1 MSQTKPIYK
10 RILLKLS
17 GEALAKD
24 CGKGEILNYDF
35 INEVCAT
42 VKKCVDMNVQVA
54 IVVGG
59 GNIWRGGRQGA
70 NMNRSRADHMGML
83 ATVINSLALQQG
95 FEEVGAEAV
104 VMTAIDMERI
114 ADPFTQRNAVKHLEN
129 GKIVIFGGG
138 TGCPYF
144 STDTGAVLR
153 AAEINA
159 DAVLMAKNID
169 AVYTDDPKKNP
180 NAKRLDEITY
190 TDVLNRGLKALDW
203 TAASF
208 GLENNLVIRMFG
220 LDDPEN
226 IIRVITGEKIGT
238 VLKK

>member
-1 MSQTKPIYK
+1 MSENKAVYK
-10 RILLKLS
+10 RVLLKLS

-24 CGKGEILNYDF
+24 CQKGEILNYDF
-35 INEVCAT
+35 INKVCAS
-42 VKKCVDMNVQVA
+42 VKKCVDMGVQVA

-70 NMNRSRADHMGML
+70 KMNRSRADHMGML
-83 ATVINSLALQQG
+83 ATVINSLALSQG
-95 FEEVGAEAV
+95 FEEVGAKSV

-114 ADPFTQRNAVKHLEN
+114 AEPFTQRDAVKHLES

-153 AAEINA
+153 GAEIGA
-159 DAVLMAKNID
+159 DVILMAKNID
-169 AVYTDDPKKNP
+169 GVYTADPKIDK
-180 NAKRLDEITY
+180 NAKKLDEISY
-190 TDVLNRGLKALDW
+190 VDILNNGLKALDW

-208 GLENNLVIRMFG
+208 GLENKLTIQMFA
-220 LDDPEN
+220 LDNPEN
-226 IIRVITGEKIGT
+226 IVRVIQGEKMGT
-238 VLKK
+238 ILK

>member
-1 MSQTKPIYK
+1 
-10 RILLKLS
+10 
-17 GEALAKD
+17 
-24 CGKGEILNYDF
+24 
-35 INEVCAT
+35 
-42 VKKCVDMNVQVA
+42 
-54 IVVGG
+54 
-59 GNIWRGGRQGA
+59 
-70 NMNRSRADHMGML
+70 MGML

-114 ADPFTQRNAVKHLEN
+114 ADPFTQRDAVKHLEN

-169 AVYTDDPKKNP
+169 GVYTADPKIDK
-180 NAKRLDEITY
+180 NAKKLDEITY
-190 TDVLNRGLKALDW
+190 VDILNKGLKALDW

-208 GLENNLVIRMFG
+208 GLENKLTIQMFA

-226 IIRVITGEKIGT
+226 IIRVVNGEKIGT
-238 VLKK
+238 VLK

>member
-1 MSQTKPIYK
+1 MPDIKPIYK

-35 INEVCAT
+35 INDVCQS
-42 VKKCVDMNVQVA
+42 VKKCVELGVQVA

-70 NMNRSRADHMGML
+70 KMNRSRADHMGML

-104 VMTAIDMERI
+104 VMTAIDMVRI
-114 ADPFTQRNAVKHLEN
+114 ADPFTQRDADRALNE

-153 AAEINA
+153 AAEIGA
-159 DAVLMAKNID
+159 DAILMAKNID
-169 AVYTDDPKKNP
+169 GVYTADPRLDPTAKK
-180 NAKRLDEITY
+180 LDEITY
-190 TDVLNRGLKALDW
+190 VDVLKNGLKAIDW

-208 GLENNLVIRMFG
+208 GLENKLEIQMFA
-220 LDDPEN
+220 LNDPNN
-226 IIRVITGEKIGT
+226 IIRVVSGEKIGT
-238 VLKK
+238 VLK

>member
-1 MSQTKPIYK
+1 MAENKPVYK
-10 RILLKLS
+10 RVLLKLS

-24 CGKGEILNYDF
+24 CAKGEILNYDF
-35 INEVCAT
+35 INEVCTT
-42 VKKCVDMNVQVA
+42 VKKCVEMGVQVA

-70 NMNRSRADHMGML
+70 GMNRSRADHMGML

-104 VMTAIDMERI
+104 VMTAIDMQRI
-114 ADPFTQRNAVKHLEN
+114 AEPFTQRDAVKCLEA
-129 GKIVIFGGG
+129 GKVVIFGGG

-169 AVYTDDPKKNP
+169 GVYTADPKLDK
-180 NAKRLDEITY
+180 NAKKLDEISY
-190 TDVLNRGLKALDW
+190 VDVLNKGLKAIDW

-208 GLENNLVIRMFG
+208 GLENKLTIQMFA
-220 LDDPEN
+220 LDDPDN
-226 IIRVITGEKIGT
+226 IIRVINGEKIGT
-238 VLKK
+238 VLK

>member
-1 MSQTKPIYK
+1 MSCVKPVYK

-35 INEVCAT
+35 VNEVCGK
-42 VKKCVDMNVQVA
+42 VKKCVEIGVQVA
-54 IVVGG
+54 VVVGG

-95 FEEVGAEAV
+95 FAEVGCDAV

-114 ADPFTQRNAVKHLEN
+114 AEPFTQRNADKYLAE
-129 GKIVIFGGG
+129 GKVVIFGGG

-153 AAEINA
+153 AAEIGA
-159 DAVLMAKNID
+159 DAILMAKNID
-169 AVYTDDPKKNP
+169 GVYSADPKVDP
-180 NAKRLDEITY
+180 NAVKLDEITY
-190 TDVLNRGLKALDW
+190 VDVLKNGLKAIDW

-208 GLENNLVIRMFG
+208 GLENKLTIQMFG

-226 IIRVITGEKIGT
+226 IVRVVTGEKIGT
-238 VLKK
+238 VLK

>member
-1 MSQTKPIYK
+1 MSEKRPVYK
-10 RILLKLS
+10 RVLLKLS

-35 INEVCAT
+35 INEVCST
-42 VKKCVDMNVQVA
+42 VKKCIEMGVQVA

-70 NMNRSRADHMGML
+70 KMNRSRADHMGML

-114 ADPFTQRNAVKHLEN
+114 ADPFTQRDAVKHLEN

-169 AVYTDDPKKNP
+169 GVYTADPKLDP
-180 NAKRLDEITY
+180 NAKKLDSISY
-190 TDVLNRGLKALDW
+190 VDVLNNGLKAIDW

-208 GLENNLVIRMFG
+208 GLENKLTIQMFA

-226 IIRVITGEKIGT
+226 IIRVINGEAIGT
-238 VLKK
+238 VLK

>member
-1 MSQTKPIYK
+1 M
-10 RILLKLS
+10 LLKLS

-35 INEVCAT
+35 INEVCST
-42 VKKCVDMNVQVA
+42 VKKCIEMGVQVA

-70 NMNRSRADHMGML
+70 KMNRSRADHMGML

-114 ADPFTQRNAVKHLEN
+114 ADPFTQRDAVKHLEN

-169 AVYTDDPKKNP
+169 GVYTADPKLDP
-180 NAKRLDEITY
+180 NAKKLDSISY
-190 TDVLNRGLKALDW
+190 VDVLNNGLKAIDW

-208 GLENNLVIRMFG
+208 GLENKLTIQMFA

-226 IIRVITGEKIGT
+226 IIRVINGEAIGT
-238 VLKK
+238 VLK

>member
-1 MSQTKPIYK
+1 MSEKNTAYK
-10 RILLKLS
+10 RVLLKIS

-35 INEVCAT
+35 MNEICGV
-42 VKKCVDMNVQVA
+42 VKKCVDMGVQIA

-70 NMNRSRADHMGML
+70 KMNRSRADHMGML
-83 ATVINSLALQQG
+83 ATVINSLALQQA
-95 FEEVGAEAV
+95 FEEIGQKAV
-104 VMTAIDMERI
+104 VMTAIDMKRI
-114 ADPFTQRNAVKHLEN
+114 AEPFTQREAVENLEQGN
-129 GKIVIFGGG
+129 IVIFGGG

-169 AVYTDDPKKNP
+169 GVYTADPKLDP
-180 NAKRLDEITY
+180 TAKKLDEISY
-190 TDVLNRGLKALDW
+190 VDVLKNGLKALDW

-208 GLENNLVIRMFG
+208 GMENKLTVQFFG
-220 LDDPEN
+220 LDDPMN
-226 IIRVITGEKIGT
+226 IVKVINGEKLGT
-238 VLKK
+238 VLK

>member
-1 MSQTKPIYK
+1 MSKPVYK
-10 RILLKLS
+10 RVLLKLS

-24 CGKGEILNYDF
+24 CQKGEILNYDF
-35 INEVCAT
+35 INEVCT
-42 VKKCVDMNVQVA
+42 VVKKCVDNGVQVA

-95 FEEVGAEAV
+95 FEEVGAESV
-104 VMTAIDMERI
+104 VMTAIDMTRVAE
-114 ADPFTQRNAVKHLEN
+114 PFTQRDAVRLLNE
-129 GKIVIFGGG
+129 GKVVIFGGG

-169 AVYTDDPKKNP
+169 GVYTADPKLDK
-180 NAKRLDEITY
+180 NAKKLDEISY
-190 TDVLNRGLKALDW
+190 VDVLNNGLKAIDW

-208 GLENNLVIRMFG
+208 GLENKLTIQMFA
-220 LDDPEN
+220 LDDPMN
-226 IIRVITGEKIGT
+226 IVRVIEGEKLGT
-238 VLKK
+238 VLR

>member
-1 MSQTKPIYK
+1 MADIKPVYK
-10 RILLKLS
+10 RVLLKLS
-17 GEALAKD
+17 GEALSKD
-24 CGKGEILNYDF
+24 CKAGEILNYDF
-35 INEVCAT
+35 INEVCTT
-42 VKKCVDMNVQVA
+42 VKKVCDAGVQVA

-83 ATVINSLALQQG
+83 ATVINSLALQEG
-95 FEEVGAEAV
+95 FEEIGQKAK
-104 VMTAIDMERI
+104 VMTSIDMERI
-114 ADPFTQRNAVKHLEN
+114 ADPFTQRGAVEALEK
-129 GKIVIFGGG
+129 GEIVIFGGG

-169 AVYTDDPKKNP
+169 GVYSDDPKTNP
-180 NAKRLDEITY
+180 DAVKLDNITY
-190 TDVLNRGLKALDW
+190 VDILKNGLRAIDW

-208 GLENNLVIRMFG
+208 GMENKLTVRFFG
-220 LDDPEN
+220 LNDPEN
-226 IIRVITGEKIGT
+226 IIRVISGDSIGT
-238 VLKK
+238 TLK